1 VTKEQISDFRA
12 PLVEAGVDIV
22 LARIPEVSATGKWPV
37 PMVAAKG
44 YCLNAGVDADRR
56 ERVLHLLRFLTR
68 PENELEFTRAMSEI
82 PSRLEAHTDSL
93 FLHDPILKASQD
105 QITVGRP
112 MPINTEMRV
121 IWDAMRPA
129 YQSVLNGQLTPE
141 QAAKQ
146 MQEVAE
152 RKIKEM
158 RGAS

>member
-1 VTKEQISDFRA
+1 LRA
-12 PLVEAGVDIV
+12 
-22 LARIPEVSATGKWPV
+22 
-37 PMVAAKG
+37 
-44 YCLNAGVDADRR
+44 
-56 ERVLHLLRFLTR
+56 
-68 PENELEFTRAMSEI
+68 I
-82 PSRLEAHTDSL
+82 PSRLEARTDSL

-152 RKIKEM
+152 QKSREM
-158 RGAS
+158 RGKS